1 MIEITVKTDRTITIT
16 MSDSEA
22 LKLVKEL
29 DACVDWLMVG
39 DNLADLN
46 YQLRDFVRG
55 FLDDEPALTPVWEDV
70 IHVGEVTYKEREE
83 N

>member
-1 MIEITVKTDRTITIT
+1 MIDISTTTERTITIT
-16 MSDSEA
+16 MSDMDA
-22 LKLVKEL
+22 LKLLKEL
-29 DACVDWLMVG
+29 DACTDWLLAG

-55 FLDDEPALTPVWEDV
+55 FFDDAPALTPVWEDV

-83 N
+83 